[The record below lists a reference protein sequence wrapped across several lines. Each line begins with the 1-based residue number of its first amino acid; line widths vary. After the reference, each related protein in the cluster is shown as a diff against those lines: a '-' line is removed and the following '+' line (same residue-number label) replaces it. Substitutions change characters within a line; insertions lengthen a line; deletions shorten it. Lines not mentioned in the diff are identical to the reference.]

1 MQLFI
6 YLSSSAILDFL
17 VFFKLT
23 QFPEW
28 NFFWKII
35 LDFLVFFKLTT
46 QFPEWKKKINIT
58 YISLGPVRF
67 LNVFLNKL
75 LIIPKAPF
83 I

>member
-1 MQLFI
+1 MQLLI

-17 VFFKLT
+17 VFFKLTT

-58 YISLGPVRF
+58 YSLGPVRF

-75 LIIPKAPF
+75 LIIPKVPF